1 MAGAAYWD
9 QGGPIFAHTTDDAE
23 TSHWQLLATHLDDVA
38 IRAGSFSER
47 FDARALGEAAGRLHD
62 VGKASAEFQAYLRA
76 EGPSV
81 DHSTVGAQIAV
92 KEWGDRLG
100 RILAFGLAGH
110 HAGLA
115 DGRGGIR
122 LSPLSDRLRKP
133 VLPIGDWKRLTA
145 LPTWQP
151 PDLKVHSDERRG
163 FQLAFFI
170 RMLFSCLVD
179 ADRLETERFDLE
191 SRGAVPD
198 RGRGPSVA
206 ELRARLERP
215 LADLARAAVDTPIK
229 RARARILD
237 AARDRAS
244 AEPGLFSLTVP
255 TGGGKT
261 LASLAFALD
270 HAVQHGLER
279 VVFVIPFTSIV
290 EQTAD
295 VFRRVLGDDAVLE
308 HHSAFDIDTAASG
321 ETDDE
326 RPSGAERWRLAAEN
340 WDAPVVV
347 TTAVQ
352 FFESLFS
359 NRPSRCRKLHR
370 LARAVAVL
378 DEAQTL
384 PLPLLRPCVAAIDEL
399 ARNYRSSVVLCTA
412 TQPALERSRGLAD
425 GLEGVRELAPAGLDR
440 DPVFRRVRFE
450 DAGTLDDGELA
461 ARLSDA
467 PQVLCIV
474 NTRAHAR
481 ELYEAIKGEVGA
493 YHLSTLMCAAHRR
506 AVLAEIRAR
515 LAAGKPVRL
524 VSTSLIEAGVDISFP
539 LVLRAEAGLDQILQA
554 AGRCNREGELDGL
567 GATVVFTAAER
578 EPPAEIAQLAAAGR
592 DVRRQFAADELA
604 TTRAIQRYFQHAY
617 FLKGE
622 AALDRHGVLHKF
634 GERAATLDFPF
645 ETVADAFRMIET
657 AMVPVIIRYDARA
670 SDALQRLRFVE
681 RAGGVARALQPFTVQ
696 VPPRAR
702 ARLLASRAASV
713 VREADFGDQFVVLE
727 NDDLYRTEVGLD
739 WDEPTAMAAS
749 SLII

>member
-1 MAGAAYWD
+1 M
-9 QGGPIFAHTTDDAE
+9 
-23 TSHWQLLATHLDDVA
+23 
-38 IRAGSFSER
+38 
-47 FDARALGEAAGRLHD
+47 LHD
-62 VGKASAEFQAYLRA
+62 LGKASAEFQAYLQGK
-76 EGPSV
+76 GPSV
-81 DHSTVGAQIAV
+81 DHSTKGAQAAV
-92 KEWGDRLG
+92 DVYGGRLG
-100 RILAFGLAGH
+100 RMLAFSVAGH

-115 DGRGGIR
+115 DGQGGIG
-122 LSPLSDRLRKP
+122 LSPLSARLRKRVP
-133 VLPIGDWKRLTA
+133 QIVNYEHVAA
-145 LPTWQP
+145 LPALQP
-151 PDLKVHSDERRG
+151 PALDLHSEERRG

-191 SRGAVPD
+191 TRGIPIQ
-198 RGRGPSVA
+198 RGGGPSVE
-206 ELRARLERP
+206 ELGARIERA
-215 LADLARAAVDTPIK
+215 LADLSNAAPPTPLN
-229 RARARILD
+229 RARARILA
-237 AARDRAS
+237 AARHSAA
-244 AEPGLFSLTVP
+244 AEPGLFRLTVP

-308 HHSAFDIDTAASG
+308 HHSAFDTDTAASG

-326 RPSGAERWRLAAEN
+326 RPSGGERWRLAAEN

-412 TQPALERSRGLAD
+412 TQPALERERGLVD
-425 GLEGVRELAPAGLDR
+425 GLEDVRELAPAGLDS

-467 PQVLCIV
+467 SQALCIV

-481 ELYEAIKGEVGA
+481 ALYEAIKGEAGA

-524 VSTSLIEAGVDISFP
+524 VSTSLIEAGVDVSLP

-567 GATVVFTAAER
+567 GTTVVFTAADR

-592 DVRRQFAADELA
+592 EVRRHFAADELV
-604 TTRAIQRYFQHAY
+604 TTRAIQQYFRHTY

-622 AALDRHGVLHKF
+622 AALDRHGVLRKF

-657 AMVPVIIRYDARA
+657 TMVPVIIRYDARA
-670 SDALQRLRFVE
+670 SDALERLRFVE
-681 RAGGVARALQPFTVQ
+681 RAGGVSRALQPFTVQ

-702 ARLLASRAASV
+702 ARLLASGAASV